1 MSGLTLL
8 TYPSR
13 PASAEKFPPTSSLG
27 TLVTIDSPVL
37 AASVPLE
44 ICRSSCNTLMSCDCS
59 PPSDTDTFIS
69 RTGVQV
75 IVLKVAIVL
84 RNTWLC
90 YEKGISLTLN
100 FSQWL
105 KCNKTISK
113 IRYHFSKF
121 YYVTPPQ
128 NFNRLSS

>member
-1 MSGLTLL
+1 MYGLTLL

-13 PASAEKFPPTSSLG
+13 PASAEKFPPISSLG

-75 IVLKVAIVL
+75 IVLKVAIAL

-90 YEKGISLTLN
+90 YEKGISSTLI
-100 FSQWL
+100 FSMWL
-105 KCNKTISK
+105 KCNIFK
-113 IRYHFSKF
+113 IIYYFSTLN
-121 YYVTPPQ
+121 YVTLPQ
-128 NFNRLSS
+128 NFNKLSS

>member
-1 MSGLTLL
+1 MCNSALGLQMHLRLNYLSLHLSGLTLL

-84 RNTWLC
+84 RNT
-90 YEKGISLTLN
+90 
-100 FSQWL
+100 
-105 KCNKTISK
+105 
-113 IRYHFSKF
+113 
-121 YYVTPPQ
+121 
-128 NFNRLSS
+128 

>member
-1 MSGLTLL
+1 MYGLTLL

-44 ICRSSCNTLMSCDCS
+44 ICRSSCSTLMSCDCS

-84 RNTWLC
+84 RKTWLC
-90 YEKGISLTLN
+90 YEKGILLTLD
-100 FSQWL
+100 FSKWL
-105 KCNKTISK
+105 KCNISK
-113 IRYHFSKF
+113 IRYHFCKF